1 MAKIA
6 VIGAGYVGITT
17 AVCFSHL
24 GHDVVVADQSESR
37 VESLRSGDC
46 PIFEV
51 DLPEF
56 LSKALLGSRL
66 SFSNSN
72 TDSVNDAD
80 FVFLCLPT
88 PQSADGTADI
98 SILFAVIDE
107 VRSSLKINSI
117 LVTKSTVP
125 IGTSKTIVERLNR
138 TDVEVVS
145 NPEFLREGSAIF
157 DFLNPDRVVIGAR
170 NNEVAKRVSRLYTDF
185 ISEFVFTS
193 NESAEVI
200 KYASNSFLA
209 MKVSFINSIAAICE
223 LADADIFEVTEG
235 IGSDKRIG
243 RSFLSPGPGWGGS
256 CFPKDS
262 IALLRTSQH
271 LGFDFSM
278 LSTVIKAN
286 DDQFR
291 RVASKIVNVKRQTTD
306 ALRVC
311 VLGLTFK
318 SGTDDMRDSPALSI
332 IHLLKMDGVVIKA
345 YDPKVTK
352 ESSET
357 IGPEV
362 EIVDNMDDAISGAD
376 VIAILTEWEEF
387 QTLDPENVAKLV
399 RERNI
404 VDGRNVLNPVQWK
417 SSGFAYTGVGR

>member
-1 MAKIA
+1 MAKVA

-56 LSKALLGSRL
+56 LSKALSGSRL

-88 PQSADGTADI
+88 PQSEDGTADT
-98 SILFAVIDE
+98 SILLAVIDE
-107 VRSSLKINSI
+107 VRSSLKINSL

-125 IGTSKTIVERLNR
+125 IGTSKTIVARLNR
-138 TDVEVVS
+138 ADVEVVS

-170 NNEVAKRVSRLYTDF
+170 NNEVAKRVSGLYTDF
-185 ISEFVFTS
+185 SSEFIFTS
-193 NESAEVI
+193 NESAEMI
-200 KYASNSFLA
+200 KYASNSYLA
-209 MKVSFINSIAAICE
+209 MKISFVNSIAAICE

-243 RSFLSPGPGWGGS
+243 RSFLNPGPGWGGS

-278 LSTVIKAN
+278 LSNVIKAN

-332 IHLLKMDGVVIKA
+332 IGLLKKDGVVITA

-352 ESSET
+352 ESSDM

-362 EIVDNMDDAISGAD
+362 KIVENMDDAINGAD

-387 QTLDPENVAKLV
+387 QTLSPENVAKLV

-404 VDGRNVLNPVQWK
+404 VDGRNVLNPVEWK
-417 SSGFAYTGVGR
+417 SNGFAYTGVGR

>member
-37 VESLRSGDC
+37 VKSLRSGDC

-56 LSKALLGSRL
+56 LSRALLSSRI
-66 SFSNSN
+66 SFLNSN
-72 TDSVNDAD
+72 TESVNDAD
-80 FVFLCLPT
+80 YVFLCLPT
-88 PQSADGTADI
+88 PQSENGAADT

-107 VRSSLKINSI
+107 VRSFLKINSI

-125 IGTSKTIVERLNR
+125 IGTSKNIMSRLKR

-157 DFLNPDRVVIGAR
+157 DFLNPDRVVIGASS
-170 NNEVAKRVSRLYTDF
+170 NEVAKRVSSLYTGF
-185 ISEFVFTS
+185 SSEFVFTS
-193 NESAEVI
+193 NESAEII

-209 MKVSFINSIAAICE
+209 MKISFINSIAAICE

-243 RSFLSPGPGWGGS
+243 RSFLNPGPGWGGS

-262 IALLRTSQH
+262 IALLHTSQH

-332 IHLLKMDGVVIKA
+332 IRLLNMEGVVIKA

-352 ESSET
+352 ESLDT
-357 IGPEV
+357 IGPGV
-362 EIVDNMDDAISGAD
+362 EIVDNMGDAISGAD

-387 QTLDPENVAKLV
+387 QTLNPDNVAKLV